1 MTLLKPR
8 YQYENLKRVLVDG
21 KRLYSCPNG
30 ESLPSVTTILDSTKD
45 KSHLIEW
52 RRKVG
57 EEQANI
63 ITKEASGI
71 GTRMHKYLE
80 EYIEQGSWGAPGS
93 NPFAQQA
100 HQMAQTVG
108 KNALIHVDE
117 IWGSEVSLY
126 YPQIYAGTTD
136 CVGTYKGAPCIID
149 FKQSNKPKKKEWIT
163 DYFLQLTAY
172 AEAHNKVYGTEI
184 REAHVFMCSRD
195 MTYQQFDI
203 TAVEYSKY
211 ADQWWDRV
219 EQYFKKQANHTA

>member
-1 MTLLKPR
+1 MTLLKPK
-8 YQYENLKRVLVDG
+8 YQYENLKRVLVEG

-57 EEQANI
+57 EEEANI

-80 EYIEQGSWGAPGS
+80 EYIDQGSWGTPGS

-100 HQMAQTVG
+100 HRMAQTVG
-108 KNALIHVDE
+108 KNALVDVNE

-126 YPQIYAGTTD
+126 FPQVYAGTTD
-136 CVGTYKGAPCIID
+136 CVGLYKGAPCIID
-149 FKQSNKPKKKEWIT
+149 FKQTNKPKKKEWIT

-184 REAHVFMCSRD
+184 KEAHIFMCSRD
-195 MTYQQFDI
+195 LIYQQFDI
-203 TAVEYSKY
+203 TALDYQKY
-211 ADQWWDRV
+211 ADMWWARV
-219 EQYFKKQANHTA
+219 ELFYEKQASHA